1 MARGRPKVSVTPCR
15 FCNMQ
20 FKRVEH
26 LQRHERIHTQ
36 EKPFSCDCGQKFSR
50 RDLLMRHRRL
60 SHHEPPTET
69 TAVNTSQGET
79 EQSIPVEIVD
89 RNVCPLPSLVPDTG
103 PAEHCSALSS
113 APVSD
118 MTFDH
123 AHFSQLMP
131 LDPTSSLGLD
141 STYEFEFLWNN
152 SSDMTDFLPT
162 TFFDTDYSLSDIWQS
177 DNIRINGSGSSAPA
191 HFERGEKDQPP
202 SNEAN
207 PMSFESLSSRLPPLE
222 PDSLSSH
229 NERLPHN
236 ELDSPAGLNSSVD
249 TQTGL
254 PWNICSPKYDRIS
267 AAIRSYDQVLPKGI
281 FVPSR
286 HTVSRYIEGYFRG
299 FHEHFPFL
307 HPSTLKIE
315 TLAPELILAVMAMGA
330 FCRVEKRKGYE
341 LYLASKTIIMHKL
354 EQRTR
359 LSLAGIAKG
368 SSNDSS
374 SRISGSTPTNID
386 DRESHAP
393 AFSNSE
399 FSIPPPQLQLLQ
411 SLIILIA
418 MATWADIPA
427 AQDALAMGSQ
437 LSMLTRAAGLQVRDE
452 IVEKCAWSDWIRRE
466 GHRRTLFVAYIILNL
481 TSITFNV
488 SPLIMNDEIR
498 LSLPHCNVEWV
509 NTSAVEWQHTRETYG
524 HTECQFDSTLAEMIA
539 GRDVHYKEPL
549 SALGN
554 YALINALIQCI
565 YFERQ
570 TTTSHTIRLDT
581 VKRFESALQTWQRS
595 WEATQETSL
604 DPSSPNG
611 PLGFNSAALLRLA
624 YLRLNANLGPCRNLL
639 SQDPKSI
646 ALLFTDD
653 SIPLFTR
660 SLHVDR
666 AVLQCIHALSI
677 PIRIGIA
684 FVACTQSVNGS
695 IQYPLCT
702 LECALLLSRWLS
714 MISNAVLTSGLDS
727 LREDERKLLAMI
739 ASLIRETDMAN
750 TLESKEADS
759 YCIRRMA
766 ATVVRLWAETF
777 QGVHIFEI
785 VRVIGE
791 TLSIVA
797 ELLEKRLE

>member
-1 MARGRPKVSVTPCR
+1 
-15 FCNMQ
+15 
-20 FKRVEH
+20 
-26 LQRHERIHTQ
+26 
-36 EKPFSCDCGQKFSR
+36 
-50 RDLLMRHRRL
+50 
-60 SHHEPPTET
+60 
-69 TAVNTSQGET
+69 
-79 EQSIPVEIVD
+79 
-89 RNVCPLPSLVPDTG
+89 
-103 PAEHCSALSS
+103 
-113 APVSD
+113 
-118 MTFDH
+118 
-123 AHFSQLMP
+123 MP
-131 LDPTSSLGLD
+131 LDPTSSLGYD

-152 SSDMTDFLPT
+152 SSDMTNFLPT

-177 DNIRINGSGSSAPA
+177 DNIGLNGSGFGSTAPVP
-191 HFERGEKDQPP
+191 HIERGERDLPAN
-202 SNEAN
+202 NEAN
-207 PMSFESLSSRLPPLE
+207 PTSFMPLSSRLPPLE

-236 ELDSPAGLNSSVD
+236 ELDSPAGLDSSVD
-249 TQTGL
+249 AQTGL
-254 PWNICSPKYDRIS
+254 PWNVCSPKYDRIY
-267 AAIRSYDQVLPKGI
+267 AAIRSYDQVLSKE
-281 FVPSR
+281 FLFPSR

-299 FHEHFPFL
+299 FHGHFPFL

-315 TLAPELILAVMAMGA
+315 TLAPELIFAIMAMGA
-330 FCRVEKRKGYE
+330 FCRVEKKTGYE
-341 LYLASKTIIMHKL
+341 LYLASKAIITHQL

-359 LSLAGIAKG
+359 LSLTGVAKP

-374 SRISGSTPTNID
+374 RRISGSTPPNIG

-393 AFSNSE
+393 NLSHSE

-411 SLIILIA
+411 ALIILIA
-418 MATWADIPA
+418 MATWADIAA

-437 LSMLTRAAGLQVRDE
+437 LAMLTRTAGLHVRDE
-452 IVEKCAWSDWIRRE
+452 IVEKCAWLDWIRRE
-466 GHRRTLFVAYIILNL
+466 EHRRTLFVAYIILNL
-481 TSITFNV
+481 TSITYDV
-488 SPLIMNDEIR
+488 SPLIMNHEVR

-509 NTSAVEWQHTRETYG
+509 NTSAAEWQHTRETYG

-539 GRDVHYKEPL
+539 GRDVHHAEPL

-554 YALINALIQCI
+554 YALVNALIQCI

-581 VKRFESALQTWQRS
+581 VKKFESALQTWQRS

-611 PLGFNSAALLRLA
+611 PLGFNSAALLRVA

-639 SQDPKSI
+639 SQDPKST

-653 SIPLFTR
+653 SIQLFTR

-695 IQYPLCT
+695 FQHPLCT

-714 MISNAVLTSGLDS
+714 LISDVVQTWGLES
-727 LREDERKLLAMI
+727 LREDERKLLGMI
-739 ASLIRETDMAN
+739 ASLIRETDMAD
-750 TLESKEADS
+750 TLESKEGDS

-777 QGVHIFEI
+777 QGVHIFEL